1 MISNEENT
9 NFPKENESI
18 FDQTTATCLMIGS
31 TNVTSCCAPATPF
44 SASDNRHSQH
54 QSLPPPPPSHQCRH
68 VNNVKTISIQYF
80 VKLIYYC
87 LFSHNFMKKNYKK
100 QYTNVPRCKKKM
112 CANSS
117 ATDSNNSS
125 FQIAL
130 AIVIMLAGIVDL
142 TEGKCAR
149 CIIAHWGIIVIVYI
163 EEYL

>member
-18 FDQTTATCLMIGS
+18 FDQTTVNGYMIGS
-31 TNVTSCCAPATPF
+31 TNVTSCCPPPTV
-44 SASDNRHSQH
+44 SDNHHHWH
-54 QSLPPPPPSHQCRH
+54 QSLPLPSPPTSQCRH

-87 LFSHNFMKKNYKK
+87 LFSHNFMKANYKK

-117 ATDSNNSS
+117 ATDSNNS
-125 FQIAL
+125 FKIAL
-130 AIVIMLAGIVDL
+130 AIVIMLAGIIDM

-149 CIIAHWGIIVIVYI
+149 HYYWVEC
-163 EEYL
+163 LC